1 MNQSLSRSFTF
12 GQLVWY
18 ALPSIIMMV
27 FMSLYTIVDGFF
39 VARFVSTDA
48 LSAINIV
55 YPVINLILGVSI
67 MLATGGSAVVARL
80 MGEGR
85 HQEARENFSLLVVT
99 GVIAGVVI
107 SAAGLLFTDPIIRL
121 LGGSGELL
129 PLCRSYLQILLLFA
143 PAYIL
148 QMLFQAFTMT
158 AGKPALGMISTIL
171 AGVVNGILDYLLIV
185 PLGMGIAGAAL
196 ATAAGYLVPAA
207 IGIVFF
213 IRNKEGLHFA
223 KPKFRSKV
231 LRQSCLNGSSEM
243 VTNLST
249 SVVTFLFNILML
261 HYLGSDGVA
270 SITIVLY
277 TQFLMT
283 AVHLGFSLGV
293 APVISYN
300 YGCANHTRLQ
310 TTFRS
315 CMLFTLI
322 SSVLVFAVSLAFP
335 SPIVSIFSAPG
346 SRVYDITIHGFVLF
360 SINYLFSGVNI
371 FSSAF
376 FTALSNGKISAIISF
391 LRTFVF
397 LVAGMLLLPT
407 LLGVDGIWLSV
418 PLAELLTVFISVFY
432 LRGQRKTYHYA
443 WEPHRKQTVQPR

>member
-1 MNQSLSRSFTF
+1 MNQSLSRNFTF

-85 HQEARENFSLLVVT
+85 HQEARENFSLIVVV

-107 SAAGLLFTDPIIRL
+107 SAVGMLFTDQIIRL
-121 LGGSGELL
+121 LGGSGDLL

-207 IGIVFF
+207 IGIIFF

-223 KPKFRSKV
+223 KPKFRGQV

-277 TQFLMT
+277 TQF
-283 AVHLGFSLGV
+283 
-293 APVISYN
+293 
-300 YGCANHTRLQ
+300 
-310 TTFRS
+310 
-315 CMLFTLI
+315 
-322 SSVLVFAVSLAFP
+322 
-335 SPIVSIFSAPG
+335 
-346 SRVYDITIHGFVLF
+346 
-360 SINYLFSGVNI
+360 
-371 FSSAF
+371 
-376 FTALSNGKISAIISF
+376 
-391 LRTFVF
+391 
-397 LVAGMLLLPT
+397 
-407 LLGVDGIWLSV
+407 
-418 PLAELLTVFISVFY
+418 
-432 LRGQRKTYHYA
+432 
-443 WEPHRKQTVQPR
+443 